1 MNVFKK
7 FIFSE
12 IIFTVIV
19 AAIALLLFKTVLSA
33 FYLPVFW
40 FLIGIIALLTAIFH
54 YSIIQIQDEGASKFA
69 NRFMM
74 VSGIK
79 MMIYLAI
86 ITSYSFLFPEKAKV
100 FLITFFILY
109 ILYTFF
115 EISLILRYLKR
126 K

>member
-1 MNVFKK
+1 MNAFKK
-7 FIFSE
+7 FIYVE
-12 IIFTVIV
+12 IIFTTIV
-19 AAIALLLFKTVLSA
+19 SAIALLLFKTVLSA

-40 FLIGIIALLTAIFH
+40 FLIGIITLLTTAFH
-54 YSIIQIQDEGASKFA
+54 YSIIQIQDKGASKFA

-79 MMIYLAI
+79 MIIYLVL

-109 ILYTFF
+109 MLYTAF
-115 EISLILRYLKR
+115 EVFYIVKHLK
-126 K
+126 KK

>member
-54 YSIIQIQDEGASKFA
+54 YSIIQIQDKGASKFA

>member
-1 MNVFKK
+1 MNAFKK
-7 FIFSE
+7 FIYVE
-12 IIFTVIV
+12 IIFTTIV
-19 AAIALLLFKTVLSA
+19 SAIALLLFKTVLSA

-40 FLIGIIALLTAIFH
+40 FLIGIITLLTTAFH
-54 YSIIQIQDEGASKFA
+54 YSIIQIQDKGTSKFA

-79 MMIYLAI
+79 MIIYLVL

-115 EISLILRYLKR
+115 EITLTLRYLKR

>member
-1 MNVFKK
+1 MNAFKK
-7 FIFSE
+7 FIYVE
-12 IIFTVIV
+12 ISFTAIV
-19 AAIALLLFKTVLSA
+19 SAIALLLFKTVLTA
-33 FYLPVFW
+33 FYLPAFW
-40 FLIGIIALLTAIFH
+40 FLIGIIALLTAAFH
-54 YSIIQIQDEGASKFA
+54 YSIIQIQDKGASKFA

-79 MMIYLAI
+79 MMIYLTI
-86 ITSYSFLFPEKAKV
+86 ITSYSFLFPEKAKI

-115 EISLILRYLKR
+115 EISLILQYLKR